1 MKKTNCINCSS
12 NDIVFEKGM
21 WVCRACG
28 SRFMPEADEIPQ
40 KTKVEELEDELCDI
54 CDEIENTNEFDISQS
69 DHRDGLFDK
78 LGKKADEIISINRD
92 DPYAMTAKMLI
103 QIYEGLRDR
112 QCVNRFVDYIERA
125 VDASDDE
132 AKKNTWEVLAKHL
145 DRFGPRVLEHDPALK
160 GRVNRLIDVFGEY
173 GVIMD
178 WTNEDSS
185 VKI

>member
-12 NDIVFEKGM
+12 NDIVFEKGI

-40 KTKVEELEDELCDI
+40 KTKVEELE
-54 CDEIENTNEFDISQS
+54 
-69 DHRDGLFDK
+69 
-78 LGKKADEIISINRD
+78 
-92 DPYAMTAKMLI
+92 
-103 QIYEGLRDR
+103 
-112 QCVNRFVDYIERA
+112 
-125 VDASDDE
+125 
-132 AKKNTWEVLAKHL
+132 
-145 DRFGPRVLEHDPALK
+145 
-160 GRVNRLIDVFGEY
+160 Y